1 MRTGE
6 RIGRSTGRTKQEY
19 ARVAAIYPNA
29 FWRARAGDA
38 SVAMAVGGPDSSME
52 SRPRAASDQV
62 AVSPH
67 VSLGAAPVID
77 GVFVQVRQVVRH
89 PNIDGDVAYVE
100 GGDLARLLSA
110 LPHRFAYCDIPNFWR
125 DHVPWATG
133 DRIASWLWSKHVLV
147 RAV

>member
-1 MRTGE
+1 
-6 RIGRSTGRTKQEY
+6 
-19 ARVAAIYPNA
+19 
-29 FWRARAGDA
+29 
-38 SVAMAVGGPDSSME
+38 ME